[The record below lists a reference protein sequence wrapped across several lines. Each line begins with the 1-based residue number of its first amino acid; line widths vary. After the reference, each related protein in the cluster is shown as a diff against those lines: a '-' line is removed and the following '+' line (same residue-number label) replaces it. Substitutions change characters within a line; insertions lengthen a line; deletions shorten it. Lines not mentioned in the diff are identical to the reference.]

1 VNSSLEILKRNKEG
15 RAKTMVKKGHGHH
28 HHNKP
33 QQPQGGGETGESE
46 GEALLIPEEGGAE
59 GGGGGG
65 SGKATETRAPQQIFS
80 EPSDIENGPSGLE
93 SSLSPDERE
102 ER

>member
-15 RAKTMVKKGHGHH
+15 RAKTMVKKGHGHGH
-28 HHNKP
+28 HHHH
-33 QQPQGGGETGESE
+33 QQPQGGEGESE
-46 GEALLIPEEGGAE
+46 GEALIPTEGAA
-59 GGGGGG
+59 GGGGG

-80 EPSDIENGPSGLE
+80 DPSDIENGPSGLE

-102 ER
+102 EKE